1 MKLKEVYVLIT
12 KQNILKTGIA
22 LMCLTM
28 GIGILSGCS
37 GNNRQESHPESNNS
51 VQEELHVNVSSQE
64 NQNESSSESKTEEI
78 TQNEAIHLPNI
89 SPLNLFFSSG
99 AGAWS
104 TSIELNSDG
113 SFEGSYRDSDMGVIG
128 NGYPKGTAYVCEFSG
143 KFSNMRQIDNTTY
156 AITLS
161 EINTKRAEG
170 EEWIEDGV
178 RYISSGPYGL
188 EEGKEFLLYT
198 PQTPVK
204 NLTEEFIQW
213 GYGSVGLD
221 SSRETLGCYGLY
233 NTEMGYG
240 FFQINRLPKTKE
252 GCKNF

>member
-1 MKLKEVYVLIT
+1 MKLKGVYVLIT
-12 KQNILKTGIA
+12 KHNILKTGIT
-22 LMCLTM
+22 LICLTM

-37 GNNRQESHPESNNS
+37 GNDQQASHPESNNS
-51 VQEELHVNVSSQE
+51 VQEELSGSVSFQP
-64 NQNESSSESKTEEI
+64 NQNESSTESKTEE
-78 TQNEAIHLPNI
+78 TVQNEAIHLPN
-89 SPLNLFFSSG
+89 STPLNLVFSSG
-99 AGAWS
+99 AGAWG
-104 TSIELNSDG
+104 TSMELSNDG
-113 SFEGSYRDSDMGVIG
+113 SFKGSYKDSDMGVVG

-143 KFSNMRQIDNTTY
+143 KFSNMRQIDDTTY

-170 EEWIEDGV
+170 EEWVEDGI

-240 FFQINRLPKTKE
+240 FFSNELSPE
-252 GCKNF
+252 N

>member
-1 MKLKEVYVLIT
+1 MITNRNIRKTGLVLI
-12 KQNILKTGIA
+12 
-22 LMCLTM
+22 CLTM

-37 GNNRQESHPESNNS
+37 GNNWQESHPESNNF
-51 VQEELHVNVSSQE
+51 VQEEPYDNVSSKE

-78 TQNEAIHLPNI
+78 MQNEAIHLPN
-89 SPLNLFFSSG
+89 STPLNLVFSSG
-99 AGAWS
+99 AGAWG
-104 TSIELNSDG
+104 TYMTLNIDG
-113 SFEGSYRDSDMGVIG
+113 SIEGSYRDSDMGVVG
-128 NGYPKGTAYVCEFSG
+128 NGYPNGTAYVCEFSG
-143 KFSNMRQIDNTTY
+143 KFNNMKQIDNTTY

-161 EINTKRAEG
+161 EINTERAEG
-170 EEWIEDGV
+170 EEWIEDGI

-221 SSRETLGCYGLY
+221 SSRKTLECYGLY
-233 NTEMGYG
+233 NTKMGYG
-240 FFQINRLPKTKE
+240 FFSYNSSPKSE
-252 GCKNF
+252 